1 MRKSCLI
8 LTLAALGLPLAA
20 TGATAEETGHEHHD
34 HEHMHHDQGQATD
47 EATGAA
53 DPHAAHRAQMA
64 KPAEATQA
72 TDLDFKDLT
81 LVDQDGRQVRLVSDV
96 IGDRIVV
103 MDFVYTTCTTVC
115 PVLTAL
121 LSQVQERL
129 GDRVGTEVLLVSMTV
144 DPTRDTPER
153 LKAYAEDRGAGPG
166 WVWLTGAKPTVE
178 SALDGLGAYSPNF
191 EEHAAMVLVG
201 DGRTGQ
207 WSRFFG
213 FPSTDRIMEQVD
225 ALLAARQSGH
235 QHEHGAGG

>member
-1 MRKSCLI
+1 MRKSYLI

-20 TGATAEETGHEHHD
+20 MSATAEETGHEHHD
-34 HEHMHHDQGQATD
+34 HEHMHHDQGQAGD
-47 EATGAA
+47 AA

-64 KPAEATQA
+64 KPAEAAQA

-129 GDRVGTEVLLVSMTV
+129 GDRLGTEVLLVSMTV

-225 ALLAARQSGH
+225 ALVAARQSGH

>member
-20 TGATAEETGHEHHD
+20 LGATAEETGHEHQD
-34 HEHMHHDQGQATD
+34 HEHMHHDHGQAAG
-47 EATGAA
+47 EATDAA

-64 KPAEATQA
+64 RPAEAAQA
-72 TDLDFKDLT
+72 ADLALKDLT

-103 MDFVYTTCTTVC
+103 IDFVYTTCTTVC

-129 GDRVGTEVLLVSMTV
+129 GDRLGAEVLLVSMTV

-153 LKAYAEDRGAGPG
+153 LKAYAQARGARPG
-166 WVWLTGAKPTVE
+166 WVWLTGVKPTVD
-178 SALDGLGAYSPNF
+178 SVLDGLGAYSPRF
-191 EEHAAMVLVG
+191 EDHPAMVLVG
-201 DGRTGQ
+201 DGRQGQ
-207 WSRFFG
+207 WQRFFG
-213 FPSTDRIMEQVD
+213 FPSPDRIMDQVD
-225 ALLAARQSGH
+225 ALLAARLD
-235 QHEHGAGG
+235 ERRPGAGG